1 MDVGGEGCG
10 KQRGDRGVLE
20 DGQLV
25 IAGKSKPCKE
35 ENILNVISVFHQKR
49 FCKAICD
56 WLFGDLGIRLYL
68 YMFKAI
74 PRFIHLEEKL

>member
-56 WLFGDLGIRLYL
+56 
-68 YMFKAI
+68 
-74 PRFIHLEEKL
+74 